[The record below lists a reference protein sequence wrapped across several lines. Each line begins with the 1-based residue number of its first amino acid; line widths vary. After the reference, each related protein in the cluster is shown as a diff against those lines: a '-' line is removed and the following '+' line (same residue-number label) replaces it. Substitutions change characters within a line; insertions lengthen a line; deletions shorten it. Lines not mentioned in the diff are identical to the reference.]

1 MVKKKRFR
9 VRAECPECACGDMS
23 EFLPENWQEKYKL
36 EGEEGPE
43 VTCPECGLRLKGK
56 VEEVEVEE

>member
-9 VRAECPECACGDMS
+9 VRVECPECACGDVG
-23 EFLPENWQEKYKL
+23 ELLPEDWRDKYKL

-43 VTCPECGLRLKGK
+43 VTCPECGMRLKGK